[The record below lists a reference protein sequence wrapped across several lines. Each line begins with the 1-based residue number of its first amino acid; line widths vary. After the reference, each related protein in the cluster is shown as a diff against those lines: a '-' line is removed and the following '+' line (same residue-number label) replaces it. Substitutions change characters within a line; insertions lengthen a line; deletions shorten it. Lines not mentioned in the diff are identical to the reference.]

1 MEEATEDFGAYRQLD
16 VRFHIGLAEATG
28 NPRLVTMATEVQG
41 EATRLIALIAHPPE
55 VLNSSNIQHRRLLA
69 AVASGDEGA
78 TAREMAEHLRG
89 TEHVL
94 AGLLP
99 RA

>member
-1 MEEATEDFGAYRQLD
+1 METATEDFSTYRQLD

-28 NPRLVTMATEVQG
+28 NSRLVTMETEVQG
-41 EATRLIALIAHPPE
+41 DATRLIALIAHPPE
-55 VLNSSNIQHRRLLA
+55 VLNSSNVQHRRLLA

-78 TAREMAEHLRG
+78 TAREIAEHLRG
-89 TEHVL
+89 TEHIL

-99 RA
+99 RP